1 MNYFTMKRYKWT
13 NEKEKWLTENYKQ
26 MGPKECAK
34 IMKLNVTQIHNKA
47 HKLKLKLPKDLK
59 SKLQSISPEKCN
71 INPNHFYNIKDKEVV
86 YLLGLMW
93 ADGFMYQSPTKH
105 VSNLGFTM
113 VKEDIEMI
121 KPYIDIIGKWN
132 YHERKQ
138 TNPKWK
144 PSMNVI
150 TNNKRIF
157 DFLVEHDY
165 DKKSHVSADKILSK
179 IPNNLK
185 HYFFLGLIDGDGCF
199 YHYVPENG
207 STLRQFALASTYE
220 QDWSYFETLC
230 TELDIKYKV
239 KRNKGEKSSSSYVRI
254 TNKGGIKKLGD
265 YLYQN
270 IKEDNIGL
278 IRKYEKLKLI
288 IK

>member
-1 MNYFTMKRYKWT
+1 MRQNTWT
-13 NEKEKWLTENYKQ
+13 EDELKFLEENY
-26 MGPKECAK
+26 PKYGTKYCMEELGYTKSK
-34 IMKLNVTQIHNKA
+34 IQNTT
-47 HKLKLKLPKDLK
+47 HKLGIKLLPNVK
-59 SKLQSISPEKCN
+59 SKLLSKLPSKCN
-71 INPNHFYNIKDKEVV
+71 INPELFHKLKDKEVV

-93 ADGFMYQSPTKH
+93 ADGFMYQSPSKH

-113 VKEDIEMI
+113 VKEDLEII
-121 KPYIDIIGKWN
+121 KTSIDTIGKWN

-230 TELDIKYKV
+230 SELDIKYKV
-239 KRNKGEKSSSSYVRI
+239 KRNKGEKSSSSYIRI